1 MRKKRLKIFHIIKN
15 DDKGK
20 RKMNANV
27 EMHFGIIIY
36 ATEDEEVILKTHLM
50 LFIFKK
56 NSTKIINES
65 QL

>member
-1 MRKKRLKIFHIIKN
+1 
-15 DDKGK
+15 
-20 RKMNANV
+20 MNANV